1 MSAPAHESVLDR
13 REQAR
18 LGDIAALV
26 PDSAESLLDAG
37 AREGKLAGMLV
48 DRIKRVVALDLN
60 PPTTPDARVESVAG
74 DITALEYRDDAFDVV
89 VCSEVLEHIPVGKLS
104 GACRELCRV
113 ARSSVVVGVP
123 YRQDLRCARTLCANC
138 HRRNPPYGH
147 VNSFTE
153 EDLISLFPECVPVAL
168 SYIGSSRERTNSV
181 SSALMDFAGN
191 PYGTY
196 HQDECCVHCGAQIGP
211 PAPRSF
217 VQKVATRAALWI
229 DRAQRA
235 LTPARARWLH
245 VRFDKSGARGAKP
258 AVRRI
263 SVA

>member
-1 MSAPAHESVLDR
+1 VLYR

-48 DRIKRVVALDLN
+48 DRFKRVVALDLN
-60 PPTTPDARVESVAG
+60 PPVPRDARVESVAG
-74 DITALEYRDDAFDVV
+74 DITALGYGDDAFDVV
-89 VCSEVLEHIPVGKLS
+89 VCSEVLEHIPIGKLS

-123 YRQDLRCARTLCANC
+123 YRQDLRCARTLCGNC
-138 HRRNPPYGH
+138 HRRNPAYGH

-168 SYIGSSRERTNSV
+168 SYVGSSRERTNPV

-196 HQDECCVHCGAQIGP
+196 DQDECCVHCGARILPPGP
-211 PAPRSF
+211 RTF
-217 VQKVATRAALWI
+217 VQRIATRAAVML
-229 DRAQRA
+229 DRVQRA
-235 LTPARARWLH
+235 LTPTQARWLH
-245 VRFDKSGARGAKP
+245 MRFDKSGERSAKP
-258 AVRRI
+258 AIRRVH
-263 SVA
+263 VA